1 MQHLNFTE
9 KGERDSR
16 NYEPTWGV
24 ICLLKYAYSVF
35 LFFFHFVKTSR
46 FPWNLVDKKRD
57 LKFSL
62 IMRDAWNGIRP
73 PPPFTPPLCYPLL
86 RHSWRQI
93 FSQIH
98 PCSTNTLNDASSFFI
113 CNLTLTNLKAF
124 PPTWDSFEV
133 FHIGHFFPCTSLVVN
148 PFVQHQL
155 VAV

>member
-1 MQHLNFTE
+1 MQHLKFTE
-9 KGERDSR
+9 KGDRDSR

-24 ICLLKYAYSVF
+24 ISLLKYAYSMFF
-35 LFFFHFVKTSR
+35 LFFRFVKPQD
-46 FPWNLVDKKRD
+46 FPETWYTREIWSFPFICVTREMGSD
-57 LKFSL
+57 
-62 IMRDAWNGIRP
+62 P
-73 PPPFTPPLCYPLL
+73 PPPFNPPLCYPPL
-86 RHSWRQI
+86 RHSWKQI

-98 PCSTNTLNDASSFFI
+98 PCSTNKLNDASSLFI

-148 PFVQHQL
+148 PFVQHEL

>member
-35 LFFFHFVKTSR
+35 LFSFISWKPQD
-46 FPWNLVDKKRD
+46 FPETWYTRREIWSFPFLCVTREMGSD
-57 LKFSL
+57 
-62 IMRDAWNGIRP
+62 P
-73 PPPFTPPLCYPLL
+73 PSFTPPLCYPLL

-93 FSQIH
+93 LSQIH
-98 PCSTNTLNDASSFFI
+98 PCSTNKLNDASSLFI
-113 CNLTLTNLKAF
+113 CNLTWTNLKAF

-133 FHIGHFFPCTSLVVN
+133 FHIGHFFPCTGLVVN